1 MGTSVRSRIQQ
12 GLVLTCVVL
21 GIVSTA
27 WGDLVSVQ
35 VTGAVDNSS
44 FDSIETGS
52 LVTGLYTYDDTLVPR
67 VAPPG
72 TLAWYL
78 PIAVSVAFAD
88 GSSLSTDEGMIMVHN
103 DTVVTGMGT
112 FDIYAVGFDDIPFG
126 SGGQTG
132 AFAAYSAH
140 GWMVARSNPTGMA
153 WDSLALPDPEIVLER
168 LLVDESLL
176 LFDYP
181 SGGTGNYIFLHIT
194 DLSVVPA
201 PVPVPGA
208 LVLAAIGAGC
218 CRRLFRRRTT

>member
-1 MGTSVRSRIQQ
+1 MSVRSRIQR
-12 GLVLTCVVL
+12 GLVLACVVL
-21 GIVSTA
+21 GVVSTVWA
-27 WGDLVSVQ
+27 GPVSVQ
-35 VTGAVDNSS
+35 VTGVVDDSS

-52 LVTGLYTYDDTLVPR
+52 LVTGLYTYDDTLVPH
-67 VAPPG
+67 VDPPG

-112 FDIYAVGFDDIPFG
+112 FDIYAVGFDEIPFG

-140 GWMVARSNPTGMA
+140 GWLVARTDKTGTA

-168 LLVDESLL
+168 LLVDESVL

-181 SGGTGNYIFLHIT
+181 TGGTGNYVFLHIT
-194 DLSVVPA
+194 DLSVVGA

-208 LVLAAIGAGC
+208 LVLGAIGLGC
-218 CRRLFRRRTT
+218 CRRLLRRRSM

>member
-1 MGTSVRSRIQQ
+1 MAASVRSRIQQ
-12 GLVLTCVVL
+12 GLVLAFVVL
-21 GIVSTA
+21 GIVSTVWA
-27 WGDLVSVQ
+27 GPVSVQ
-35 VTGAVDNSS
+35 VTGAVDDSS

-88 GSSLSTDEGMIMVHN
+88 GSSLSTDEGLMMVHN
-103 DTVVTGMGT
+103 DTVVTGTGAL
-112 FDIYAVGFDDIPFG
+112 DIYAVGFDDIPFG

-140 GWMVARSNPTGMA
+140 GWMVARSNPTGTA

-168 LLVDESLL
+168 LLVDESVL

-208 LVLAAIGAGC
+208 LMLGAIGLGC
-218 CRRLFRRRTT
+218 CRRLRRRTT